1 MFTSLFSNTYPTN
14 ASDVLPMLINAD
26 IQNAVPASDVLFTKK
41 VTKFAVNAPKAIPGK
56 TSKPH
61 NKIKAKAK
69 PEHGQTGEAFEYS
82 NATIKLTLATT
93 KYTQATSKF
102 KSILRMRLCGKRVCI
117 NGA

>member
-14 ASDVLPMLINAD
+14 VSEVLPTLINAD
-26 IQNAVPASDVLFTKK
+26 TQTAVAASVVLFTKK

-69 PEHGQTGEAFEYS
+69 PEQGQTGEVLEYS
-82 NATIKLTLATT
+82 NATMKLTLAKI
-93 KYTQATSKF
+93 KYTPATSKF